1 MGTFLSY
8 VETRSQFSVSYP
20 YYGLFGTADVK
31 LVQTEGDPLFECKL
45 VNGAIMLLKKISNS
59 RKWIDV
65 QLNRETPLSSVIGM
79 YIDDFIKEP
88 K

>member
-8 VETRSQFSVSYP
+8 VETRSHFSVSYP

-31 LVQTEGDPLFECKL
+31 LLQTEGDPLFECKL

-65 QLNRETPLSSVIGM
+65 QLNRETPLSSVLGM

>member
-8 VETRSQFSVSYP
+8 VQTNRFSVSYP

-31 LVQTEGDPLFECKL
+31 VVQAEGDPLFECKL
-45 VNGAIMLLKKISNS
+45 VNGAIVLLKKLGNT
-59 RKWIDV
+59 RKWIDA

>member
-8 VETRSQFSVSYP
+8 APSKNHFSISYP

-31 LVQTEGDPLFECKL
+31 LVQAEEEPLFECKL
-45 VNGAIMLLKKISNS
+45 INGAIVLLKKLGNT
-59 RKWIDV
+59 RKWIDA
-65 QLNRETPLSSVIGM
+65 QLNRETPLSSILGL
-79 YIDDFIKEP
+79 YIDDFIKNI